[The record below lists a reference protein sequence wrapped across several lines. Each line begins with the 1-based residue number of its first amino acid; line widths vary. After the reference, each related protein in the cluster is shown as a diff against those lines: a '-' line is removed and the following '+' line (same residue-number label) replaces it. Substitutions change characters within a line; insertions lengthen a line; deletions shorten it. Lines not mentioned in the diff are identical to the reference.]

1 MVIDTSALVAIL
13 RNEPERKQLV
23 LAFEQAEHR
32 VLSAVSFVE
41 TSIVIGSR
49 YGPEGLR
56 DLDLFI
62 GKARIEIVSVDEDQA
77 QIARRAFIQYGKGGH
92 PARLSLGDCFAY
104 ALAKTLREPSLCKG
118 GDFVRTDIAA
128 HIGST
133 SWLGKPLS
141 PPPTTVSGDLQRL
154 CRFRNRSGLS

>member
-13 RNEPERKQLV
+13 QSEPERREFV
-23 LAFEQAEHR
+23 LAIEQAEQR

-62 GKARIEIVSVDEDQA
+62 GKARIEIVSVEEEQA
-77 QIARRAFIQYGKGGH
+77 QVARRAFMQYGKGNH
-92 PARLSLGDCFAY
+92 PARLNLGDCFSY
-104 ALAKTLREPSLCKG
+104 ALAKVRGEPLLCKG
-118 GDFVRTDIAA
+118 GDFVRTDIAT
-128 HIGST
+128 HLGSA
-133 SWLGKPLS
+133 S
-141 PPPTTVSGDLQRL
+141 
-154 CRFRNRSGLS
+154 

>member
-1 MVIDTSALVAIL
+1 MVIDTAALVAML
-13 RNEPERKQLV
+13 RNEPERRGLV
-23 LAFEQAEHR
+23 LAIEQAEHR

-62 GKARIEIVSVDEDQA
+62 GKAGIEIVSAEEAQA
-77 QIARRAFIQYGKGGH
+77 QIARRVFMQYGKGHH
-92 PARLSLGDCFAY
+92 PARLNLGDCFAY
-104 ALAKTLREPSLCKG
+104 ALAKVLDQPLLCKG

-128 HIGST
+128 DLRST
-133 SWLGKPLS
+133 S
-141 PPPTTVSGDLQRL
+141 
-154 CRFRNRSGLS
+154 

>member
-1 MVIDTSALVAIL
+1 MIDTSALVAIL

-23 LAFEQAEHR
+23 LATEQAEHR

-41 TSIVIGSR
+41 TPIVIGSR

-56 DLDLFI
+56 DLDPFI

-77 QIARRAFIQYGKGGH
+77 QIARRAFMQGKGRH
-92 PARLSLGDCFAY
+92 PARLNLGDCFAY
-104 ALAKTLREPSLCKG
+104 ALAKTLREPLLCEG

-128 HIGST
+128 QVGST
-133 SWLGKPLS
+133 S
-141 PPPTTVSGDLQRL
+141 
-154 CRFRNRSGLS
+154 